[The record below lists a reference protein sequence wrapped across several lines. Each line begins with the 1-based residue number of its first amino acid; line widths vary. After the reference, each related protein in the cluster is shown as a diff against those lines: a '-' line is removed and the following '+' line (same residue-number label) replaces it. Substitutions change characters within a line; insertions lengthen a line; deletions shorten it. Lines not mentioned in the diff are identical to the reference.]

1 MSTNDIPHDMPRTA
15 NSNMTD
21 KEFMKSRM
29 RKCHDCPT
37 LTWDYRCPACAQKWR
52 SKHGVSP
59 LINDAEE

>member
-29 RKCHDCPT
+29 RKCHDCQT